1 MQTENIQ
8 FSSLTFVVTSIR
20 FRKPFLVL
28 IWLILAMGSVFII
41 LILVILIAT
50 GVAVSSDG
58 AVDIRQPSD
67 GDTMVIL
74 TSVLTMM
81 LAVVAGES
89 YM

>member
-1 MQTENIQ
+1 M
-8 FSSLTFVVTSIR
+8 
-20 FRKPFLVL
+20 L

-58 AVDIRQPSD
+58 AVDIRHPSD